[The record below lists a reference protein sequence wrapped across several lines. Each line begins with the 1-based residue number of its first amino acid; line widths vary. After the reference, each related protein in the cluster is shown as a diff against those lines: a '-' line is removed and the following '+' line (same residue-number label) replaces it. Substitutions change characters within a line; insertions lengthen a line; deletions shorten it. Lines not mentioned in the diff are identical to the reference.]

1 MLSNIQNSIDSD
13 TLVCLADLNNK
24 NASEEINIGGIVCI
38 CELED
43 KILSET
49 VLNLALNRKM
59 DELLFTSKNC
69 DPL

>member
-1 MLSNIQNSIDSD
+1 ML
-13 TLVCLADLNNK
+13 L
-24 NASEEINIGGIVCI
+24 GGHFYIAANI

-49 VLNLALNRKM
+49 LLNLALNRKM
-59 DELLFTSKNC
+59 DELIFTSKNW